1 MSRVGFIRNTTKDE
15 RLKTNIGLAVR
26 QVVVAGAWYNVH
38 SIFISQVKE
47 KAVDILLVDDNPLM
61 QQLIAR
67 FLGDLGYQISVAG
80 RADDAIE
87 LARGEPPRLFLID
100 MHLPDLD
107 GPEALHALR
116 ELPGCADMPA
126 IAISG
131 MDEHDVRHA
140 LTKDFAEYL
149 TKPIDLDVLQATVA
163 RYLGGDHVR
172 SVG

>member
-1 MSRVGFIRNTTKDE
+1 
-15 RLKTNIGLAVR
+15 
-26 QVVVAGAWYNVH
+26 
-38 SIFISQVKE
+38 VKE

-67 FLGDLGYQISVAG
+67 FLGDLGYQVRIAG
-80 RADDAIE
+80 RADEAIE
-87 LARGEPPRLFLID
+87 LARGQPPDLFMID

-107 GPEALHALR
+107 GPEALGALR
-116 ELPGCADMPA
+116 ALPGCADMPA

-131 MDEHDVRHA
+131 MDEHDARHI

-149 TKPIDLDVLQATVA
+149 AKPIDLDVLQATVA
-163 RYLGGDHVR
+163 RYLGDDRAR

>member
-1 MSRVGFIRNTTKDE
+1 M
-15 RLKTNIGLAVR
+15 
-26 QVVVAGAWYNVH
+26 
-38 SIFISQVKE
+38 
-47 KAVDILLVDDNPLM
+47 DILLVDDNPLM
-61 QQLIAR
+61 QQVVAR
-67 FLGDLGYQISVAG
+67 FLGDLGYQISIAG
-80 RADDAIE
+80 RADDAIA
-87 LARGEPPRLFLID
+87 LARGGAPRLFIID

-116 ELPGCADMPA
+116 ALPGCASMPA

-131 MDEHDVRHA
+131 MDEHDARHI

-163 RYLGGDHVR
+163 RYLGDQHAR

>member
-1 MSRVGFIRNTTKDE
+1 M
-15 RLKTNIGLAVR
+15 
-26 QVVVAGAWYNVH
+26 
-38 SIFISQVKE
+38 
-47 KAVDILLVDDNPLM
+47 DILLVDDNLLM

-67 FLGDLGYQISVAG
+67 FLGDLGYQVGVAG
-80 RADDAIE
+80 RADEAIA
-87 LARGEPPRLFLID
+87 LARAMPPHLFMID

-116 ELPGCADMPA
+116 ALPGCADMPA

-131 MDEHDVRHA
+131 MDEHDARHL

-149 TKPIDLDVLQATVA
+149 IKPIDLDVLQATVV
-163 RYLGGDHVR
+163 RYLGDDCSS

>member
-1 MSRVGFIRNTTKDE
+1 M
-15 RLKTNIGLAVR
+15 
-26 QVVVAGAWYNVH
+26 AWYNSH
-38 SIFISQVKE
+38 SIFVSQVKE

-67 FLGDLGYQISVAG
+67 FLGDLGYQVGVAG
-80 RADDAIE
+80 RADEAIT
-87 LARGEPPRLFLID
+87 LARGTPPLLFMID

-116 ELPGCADMPA
+116 ALPGCADMPA

-131 MDEHDVRHA
+131 MDEHEARHV

-149 TKPIDLDVLQATVA
+149 TKPIDLDVLQATVV
-163 RYLGGDHVR
+163 RYLSEDRACSIG
-172 SVG
+172 

>member
-1 MSRVGFIRNTTKDE
+1 
-15 RLKTNIGLAVR
+15 
-26 QVVVAGAWYNVH
+26 
-38 SIFISQVKE
+38 VKE

-87 LARGEPPRLFLID
+87 LARGGPPRLFLID

-116 ELPGCADMPA
+116 ELPGCASMPA

-131 MDEHDVRHA
+131 MDEHDAGHG

-163 RYLGGDHVR
+163 RYLGEDHVR